1 MTLADW
7 LSLHPETVLL
17 GALIVA
23 LAVAL
28 VLGARSRRRFEKAM
42 LRQQR
47 ALQNRIQEG
56 EMARQAALD
65 TLSGVLTESA
75 RQSEERIRAMGESLQ
90 ASAAQTQQLSADLRE
105 RSLRQEMALQ
115 KTLDE
120 SLQRLQASNEARLDG
135 IRAAVDEKLQT
146 TLQQRLGESFKQ
158 VSDQLERVYKGL
170 GEMQTLA
177 GSVGDLKRVLTN
189 VTVRGAWGE
198 ARLEAI
204 LRQNLTPAQYLA
216 NTSVEPGASE
226 RVEFAIRLPGAA
238 DEGVLLPV
246 DSKFP
251 QADYERLTE
260 AASRGDA
267 QALEAARAA
276 LGKALTVEAR
286 RIASKYIRP
295 PYTTDF
301 AILFLPTEGL
311 FAEALALRGLADAI
325 QREQRVILA
334 GPTTFTALVTSLQ
347 MGFRTHAVEKRTAE
361 VWQLLGLV
369 RKEFQQFGESLD
381 RTRRRLE
388 QASTELDGAASRTR
402 SINRRLAEV
411 GSLDAP
417 EAESGED
424 DVS

>member
-1 MTLADW
+1 MRFGEW
-7 LSLHPETVLL
+7 LLLHPETVLMAVL
-17 GALIVA
+17 LLALIA
-23 LAVAL
+23 FIIYS
-28 VLGARSRRRFEKAM
+28 ARSRRRFERAM
-42 LRQQR
+42 LRHQR
-47 ALQNRIQEG
+47 SLLGRIQEG
-56 EMARQAALD
+56 EQTRQASLD
-65 TLSGVLTESA
+65 TLSAVLSESA
-75 RQSEERIRAMGESLQ
+75 RQSEERIRAMSETLRQ
-90 ASAAQTQQLSADLRE
+90 SAAQAQQLDADLRE

-115 KTLDE
+115 KTLAE
-120 SLQRLQASNEARLDG
+120 SMREMQASNEARLDG
-135 IRAAVDEKLQT
+135 IRAAVDEKLQS
-146 TLQQRLGESFKQ
+146 TLQQRLGESFRQ

-204 LRQNLTPAQYLA
+204 LRQNLTAGQYLA
-216 NTSVEPGASE
+216 NTPVEPGASE

-260 AASRGDA
+260 AAQRGDP

-276 LGKALTVEAR
+276 LGKALTVEAK

-369 RKEFQQFGESLD
+369 RKDFRQFGESLD
-381 RTRRRLE
+381 RTRHRLE
-388 QASTELDGAASRTR
+388 QASSELDGAASRTR

-411 GSLDAP
+411 GSLDMP
-417 EAESGED
+417 EEGSDEGDPA
-424 DVS
+424 